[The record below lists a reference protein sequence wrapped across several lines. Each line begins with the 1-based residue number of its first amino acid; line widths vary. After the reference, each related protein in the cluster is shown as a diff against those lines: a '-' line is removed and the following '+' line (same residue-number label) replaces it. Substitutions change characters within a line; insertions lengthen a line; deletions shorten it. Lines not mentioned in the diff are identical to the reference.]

1 MTVIRHASPRAFLDR
16 AAPLLYLAEAENN
29 LLLGLAETASR
40 EAIAPPHRRWFLT
53 IENAGNLVGATLL
66 AEPFCNAIITRL
78 PTTAITELIDSLS
91 HESVPVLGA
100 IGPDP
105 YSAEFASLWSR
116 TQQVPATLKFNQRIY
131 HCTAVNPVPSVP
143 GTLREGLPD
152 ELELLLEWNRAFD
165 SEIGFDV
172 PAAHSEDLIRKSV
185 AARTLFVWDH
195 DGPVSIAGA
204 SRETA
209 NGITVAKVFTPP
221 QFRNRGYATA
231 VVAALTQ
238 LQLSRGKRFCTLYTD
253 LANPVSNSI
262 YQKIGY
268 SPVCDSQLWRF
279 QESH

>member
-1 MTVIRHASPRAFLDR
+1 MTVICHASPRAFLDR
-16 AAPLLYLAEAENN
+16 AGPLLYSAEAENN

-40 EAIAPPHRRWFLT
+40 ETTAPPHRRWFLT
-53 IENAGNLVGATLL
+53 VEQDDRVVGASLL

-91 HESVPVLGA
+91 RESVPVLGA
-100 IGPDP
+100 IGPEP

-116 TQQVPATLKFNQRIY
+116 THSSSATLKFNQRIY
-131 HCTAVNPVPSVP
+131 QCTAVKPVPSVP
-143 GTLREGLPD
+143 GTLREGLPA
-152 ELELLLEWNRAFD
+152 ELDLLLAWNRAFD

-172 PAAHSEDLIRKSV
+172 PPAHSEDLIRKSV
-185 AARTLFVWDH
+185 AARSLFVWDH
-195 DGPVSIAGA
+195 DGPVSIAGVA
-204 SRETA
+204 RETA

-268 SPVCDSQLWRF
+268 SPLCDSQLWRF
-279 QESH
+279 ETK